1 MNKAR
6 FKNNLYRTKIF
17 WVLKSWFKNKPY
29 FIFWKQVFQGH
40 SKVLSSKRDWNLL
53 STTLLSFVGAVI
65 YSVFIIL
72 IFESFQHF
80 FPFVIEFDNEA
91 TDTFLAAIASISGVF
106 LGLYFTAISSIASSL
121 LLKAHQDVKDY
132 FFTSPLG
139 LQYVQTIETTGI
151 VSLFYIVAKS
161 FGHEIHPFGLI
172 FLALLGAYI
181 ILRFWK
187 VGSDVYNFAQPTST
201 LPRMMADIVRA
212 IKDVTPPGFNW
223 DKDFLQNYNSRK
235 VSRTLESI
243 KRYVEFGV
251 REIKLK
257 EEELT
262 FALHSYAALLQF
274 YAEHKM
280 MIPTKSLWYKTKYQY
295 SKWTLA
301 DSTQITIALQTGTT
315 TAPKIIEN
323 RSWFEEQVLDN
334 ITTILDG
341 YGKDGNFGALFQG
354 HDIFVEVA
362 ESYASQFDVDAIKIF
377 IKKFESIGL
386 EVYVV
391 GENDTSTNKEALG
404 FIDSQGRLA
413 IAVLLGLSKYLDAT
427 PGNSFV
433 EIVQKI
439 NWTGGIKNV
448 YLSGA
453 PYSTLDRLESLSEE
467 LSNEIAIEGNLV
479 TDQWYRQAYSLQ
491 RYLYSLHTYYE
502 FIKSLHKD
510 YFEKKLTKL
519 IETRKFEY
527 AVQLIE
533 RWIEFTNKHS
543 RLTYLLKKHLEEA
556 EQYKTLHDLPWPD
569 FKMDEEIEWVNSQEK
584 TVADKMISL
593 LPVLQIMTSEDDIP
607 DYFGHALQVGLEA
620 CYEACEE
627 NTTDRFRSIFPIILN
642 ASIAAHQRTRTEVEA
657 WAQEESK
664 VIFSTEPLVN
674 IFEISGFGILYG
686 ELLQNPSLGEI
697 VREQWD
703 RYLSLTEN
711 TRGVIQFIAA
721 VVEYRKGIFKIM
733 PQAPLRSNWQIR
745 FNHAMS
751 ERGLR
756 VFPDIRGPFDGDPNH
771 TSVLIRVLSNTGGLN
786 MRSAE
791 DVFIELYLASRPDVE
806 GIEFRNEIRESI
818 EREQRRQREDNED
831 ENE

>member
-1 MNKAR
+1 MIKSR
-6 FKNNLYRTKIF
+6 IKNDLYRTRIF

-29 FIFWKQVFQGH
+29 FSFWKYVFQGN
-40 SKVLSSKRDWNLL
+40 SKVLSSKRDWSLL
-53 STTLLSFVGAVI
+53 STTLLSFVGAVT
-65 YSVFIIL
+65 YSVVIIA

-80 FPFVIEFDNEA
+80 FPFVIEFDSEA

-132 FFTSPLG
+132 FFTSPYG

-151 VSLFYIVAKS
+151 VSLFYIVTKS

-223 DKDFLQNYNSRK
+223 DNDFLQNYHSRK
-235 VSRTLESI
+235 VGRALESV
-243 KRYVEFGV
+243 KRYVDFGV
-251 REIKLK
+251 REIKLR

-262 FALHSYAALLQF
+262 FALNSYAALLQF
-274 YAEHKM
+274 YSEHKKK
-280 MIPTKSLWYKTKYQY
+280 IPTKSLWYKTKYQY
-295 SKWTLA
+295 SKWTLT
-301 DSTQITIALQTGTT
+301 DSTQVSLALQTGTT
-315 TAPKIIEN
+315 TSPKVIEN
-323 RSWFEEQVLDN
+323 RSWFEDQVLDN
-334 ITTILDG
+334 VITILQ
-341 YGKDGNFGALFQG
+341 YYAKDGNYGALFQS

-377 IKKFESIGL
+377 LKKFESIGS
-386 EVYVV
+386 EIYSAN
-391 GENDTSTNKEALG
+391 ENGTQLSKEALA

-413 IAVLLGLSKYLDAT
+413 IAVLLGLAKYLDAN
-427 PGNSFV
+427 PGDKFV
-433 EIVQKI
+433 QTVQNI
-439 NWTGGIKNV
+439 NWKGGAKNI
-448 YLSGA
+448 YLA
-453 PYSTLDRLESLSEE
+453 DVPYATLDRLESLSEE
-467 LSNEIAIEGNLV
+467 LNNEILIEGRIV
-479 TDQWYRQAYSLQ
+479 TEQWYRQAYSLQ
-491 RYLYSLHTYYE
+491 RYLYSLQNYYE
-502 FIKSLHKD
+502 FIKELHKGH
-510 YFEKKLTKL
+510 FEKKLAKL
-519 IETRKFEY
+519 ITENKYQY

-533 RWIEFTNKHS
+533 RWMEFTNKHS
-543 RLTYLLKKHLEEA
+543 RLARLLKKHLEEA
-556 EQYKTLHDLPWPD
+556 EPYKTLHDLSWPD
-569 FKMDEEIEWVNSQEK
+569 FKIDEEIVWVDSQEK
-584 TVADKMISL
+584 VVADRMVAL
-593 LPVLQIMTSEDDIP
+593 LPILQGMTTEDDIP

-620 CYEACEE
+620 CYDACED
-627 NTTDRFRSIFPIILN
+627 NNSDRFRTIFPIVLN

-657 WAQEESK
+657 WTQEESK
-664 VIFSTEPLVN
+664 VIFSTEPLIN
-674 IFEISGFGILYG
+674 MFEISGFGILYS
-686 ELLQNPSLGEI
+686 ELFQNPTLGQI

-703 RYLSLTEN
+703 RYLSLTDN

-721 VVEYRKGIFKIM
+721 VVEYRRGIFKIM
-733 PQAPLRSNWQIR
+733 PQATLRSNWQIR

-756 VFPDIRGPFDGDPNH
+756 VFPDIRGPFDRDPDH
-771 TSVLIRVLSNTGGLN
+771 PSVLMRVLSNTGGLN

-791 DVFIELYLASRPDVE
+791 DVFIELYLAVRPDVD

-818 EREQRRQREDNED
+818 EREQRRQQDDNED